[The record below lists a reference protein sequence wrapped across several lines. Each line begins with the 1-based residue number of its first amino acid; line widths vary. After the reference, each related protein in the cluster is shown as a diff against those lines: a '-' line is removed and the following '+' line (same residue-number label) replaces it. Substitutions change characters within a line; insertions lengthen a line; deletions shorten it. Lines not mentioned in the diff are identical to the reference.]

1 MNSVIQAL
9 LHVPKF
15 VNWLESEHEICTGDV
30 EERSRCVACA
40 LRVLAQLYWS
50 TDSTDNAADAAV
62 TRVIRTLRDGKS
74 PC

>member
-15 VNWLESEHEICTGDV
+15 VNWLESKHEICTADV
-30 EERSRCVACA
+30 EERRHCVACA
-40 LRVLAQLYWS
+40 LRVLAQLYWG
-50 TDSTDNAADAAV
+50 TDSTDNAADAAAI
-62 TRVIRTLRDGKS
+62 RVIRTLRNGRS